1 MLNEVESYWS
11 RRAESYSE
19 VVCGELDHINE
30 INWMNVILSQ
40 IPEEKNI
47 KIADM
52 GTGPGFFAIGLA
64 KRGYAVTAVDYT
76 QEMLNHAMQNA
87 GEHVSKI
94 EWMRG
99 DVQNL
104 EKMQDASMDVI
115 VTRNLTW
122 NLEEPK
128 RAYEEWY
135 RVLKKGGILLNFD
148 AGWYNYLF
156 DDSLQDAYEEDRKN
170 VKDAEV
176 FDFNEYDEAYK
187 MEEIARKLELSSCE
201 RPAEDMRM
209 IREAGVDMYMHSA
222 MIGCEMEGKRIET
235 VIIENKNGLE
245 TLASKV
251 FIDCTGD
258 GDLAHMADVPMQP
271 NPDGELQP
279 SSYCFIL
286 SGVDTESELLNRCMY
301 HNGINGP
308 SQCKPVREKL
318 LAMKA
323 AGADLPDFGGPW
335 FNNVMHKGSVAV
347 NITRRAADATD
358 NRNFS
363 AAECQLREDI
373 FTFTRILKENFAEF
387 ADCYV
392 SSTAPQAGVRE
403 SRRICGV
410 HTVTA
415 DEYVN
420 AYRYEDSISRG
431 IHPIDIHA
439 SKGTHQTR
447 IDLDKPAYVPYR
459 ALIAPNYP
467 NLLVAGR
474 CLSADR
480 QALASLRVM
489 ASCMGTGQAAGVAA
503 AQSVASRRPVQEI
516 DTARLVSTL
525 KDLGT
530 VL

>member
-1 MLNEVESYWS
+1 MKKVQTKTCDV
-11 RRAESYSE
+11 A
-19 VVCGELDHINE
+19 
-30 INWMNVILSQ
+30 VI
-40 IPEEKNI
+40 
-47 KIADM
+47 
-52 GTGPGFFAIGLA
+52 GGGPGGLPAAIRAARMGKKTILVERNSFLGGTAASGLGILGYLDRQGRKALGGIAQELIDRLTGYGGAIGHYPCPVHNSITPISPDWF
-64 KRGYAVTAVDYT
+64 KIVAV
-76 QEMLNHAMQNA
+76 EM
-87 GEHVSKI
+87 
-94 EWMRG
+94 
-99 DVQNL
+99 
-104 EKMQDASMDVI
+104 
-115 VTRNLTW
+115 
-122 NLEEPK
+122 
-128 RAYEEWY
+128 
-135 RVLKKGGILLNFD
+135 
-148 AGWYNYLF
+148 
-156 DDSLQDAYEEDRKN
+156 
-170 VKDAEV
+170 
-176 FDFNEYDEAYK
+176 
-187 MEEIARKLELSSCE
+187 C
-201 RPAEDMRM
+201 
-209 IREAGVDMYMHSA
+209 REAGVEVLFNSELLDA
-222 MIGCEMEGKRIET
+222 T
-235 VIIENKNGLE
+235 IENGRVVCAEVYGKCTR
-245 TLASKV
+245 TLIEAKV
-251 FIDCTGD
+251 YIDGTGD

-525 KDLGT
+525 KDLGA